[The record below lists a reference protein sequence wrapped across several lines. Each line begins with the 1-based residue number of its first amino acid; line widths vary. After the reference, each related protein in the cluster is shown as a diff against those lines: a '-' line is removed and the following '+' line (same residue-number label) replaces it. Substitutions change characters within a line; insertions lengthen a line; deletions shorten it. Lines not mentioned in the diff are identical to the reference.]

1 MFQYC
6 TDPSILSQFKWFS
19 CYLTSG
25 KHISF
30 YLSFLIVISL
40 ICITAPISLFFGFC
54 GSLASRSSFILL
66 KYIGLLYTNIVR
78 GIPDIVFFLF
88 IPITI
93 DQILEYS
100 RHKIMCPEI
109 TESVW
114 RGTDFLVCS
123 AAKLPLN
130 SDPQWI
136 HSTYS
141 FLLAILSFS
150 IVFGAFASNTISG
163 AINAVPKSQIV
174 TARSFGMTNNQ
185 VYLKIIIPQMWLYA
199 LPGLSNL
206 WMLLIKSTPLLFLLG
221 INDIVYWAK
230 EIGGS
235 KTSIFKYPHPDWRVW
250 YFLGLLVFYLLVTK
264 LSEIAFKKISNK
276 INHAT

>member
-1 MFQYC
+1 
-6 TDPSILSQFKWFS
+6 
-19 CYLTSG
+19 
-25 KHISF
+25 
-30 YLSFLIVISL
+30 
-40 ICITAPISLFFGFC
+40 
-54 GSLASRSSFILL
+54 LL
-66 KYIGLLYTNIVR
+66 KYTGLLYTNIVR

-163 AINAVPKSQIV
+163 AINAVPKSQIE